1 MGGVAG
7 GHVGMGPS
15 TGFGHEFR
23 TPGRFAF
30 RQDNR
35 FRGRAFARNSHF
47 FPNNRFFVNRRFFGS
62 NAVFVG
68 FGFPYPYLP
77 VSLLSLLSLPL
88 LSVLAVFFRQP
99 PRSRVYGSTFSEW
112 FPKRRASTGKSRQ
125 EAYGSIG
132 STSASTSN
140 CRPASAMGT
149 EALLEKIFS
158 DSGTCCGATMLLQP
172 QPQSW
177 NFHRT
182 SDSHPYSGILWPS
195 LTTVLGITTDRIDML
210 IMLGRYWR
218 HRCWARGHWWYY

>member
-1 MGGVAG
+1 MLEPTDTSRRTTVPLSTFETNILAWSKSSSIAKSQ
-7 GHVGMGPS
+7 GPVTFVYLS
-15 TGFGHEFR
+15 TGVPR
-23 TPGRFAF
+23 TVCLVVGIFQRK
-30 RQDNR
+30 
-35 FRGRAFARNSHF
+35 
-47 FPNNRFFVNRRFFGS
+47 FVRWGIKSIANGLYIKTGQ
-62 NAVFVG
+62 A
-68 FGFPYPYLP
+68 YTT
-77 VSLLSLLSLPL
+77 
-88 LSVLAVFFRQP
+88 
-99 PRSRVYGSTFSEW
+99 RSRVYGSTFSEW

-158 DSGTCCGATMLLQP
+158 ASGTCCGATMLLQP

-182 SDSHPYSGILWPS
+182 SDSHPYSGILRPS